1 MRFIWITAALVAGC
15 AGAPLT
21 SPMDPNGD
29 VTIDRKTMIADEL
42 PEHANQA
49 LPSVSD
55 CGTYIS
61 YPTAEDEDTFRP
73 SDRRQGGPCERWRCY
88 QQHLLPS
95 LMLDRSID
103 RHDEKSET
111 ELGLRLDTEA
121 TEDDG
126 GW

>member
-1 MRFIWITAALVAGC
+1 
-15 AGAPLT
+15 
-21 SPMDPNGD
+21 
-29 VTIDRKTMIADEL
+29 MIADEL
-42 PEHANQA
+42 PEQCMIFCHQVPGSILTKQGA

>member
-29 VTIDRKTMIADEL
+29 VAPVNNMLTRHYHRYQTVNNVSFVRLPVKDVIEL
-42 PEHANQA
+42 P
-49 LPSVSD
+49 
-55 CGTYIS
+55 
-61 YPTAEDEDTFRP
+61 EDEDTFRP

>member
-1 MRFIWITAALVAGC
+1 MYDLLPPSPWIHTDKTGRI
-15 AGAPLT
+15 
-21 SPMDPNGD
+21 
-29 VTIDRKTMIADEL
+29 TIGIRLWYVHLLSNWYMYQLNSTDMMLAKL
-42 PEHANQA
+42 PRHITNTIHTE
-49 LPSVSD
+49 S
-55 CGTYIS
+55 
-61 YPTAEDEDTFRP
+61 EDEDTFRP